1 MSFIFIISIILLFL
15 SLLLPKKNNKKLNGL
30 ITGFYIFLIIFFLT
44 SIEAFILSY
53 LNIKNT
59 LLMFSLFNFL
69 ISIIL
74 FLINYKKN
82 GKKSFQK
89 YYLDKK
95 QLICAIII
103 LAICFIIGYIRYDG
117 FTVINYKVNDAA
129 VHYKLSADYNSYL
142 KLFDKGY
149 SDEIYSFG
157 RTMFGYYVPCGLFM
171 RIMPIPYYSSYDLF
185 NTIIFSLIT
194 IGFYIT
200 CLTIKK
206 TEKKSILTLILVF
219 LYSLA
224 YPLNYLIFGFGYL
237 GCGILAVNSIFLTWK
252 FIQKY
257 NNKTLHIPL
266 FLFNIGLFYSYYLF
280 APAVF
285 LSEGL
290 FMIYRFIKEKYNI
303 KELFSLGFLCLL
315 VPTIFGF
322 LYFVYNKTGAKAAVG
337 GYSIDG
343 YSYKNLYS
351 NFIML
356 VPMIIYSISNKFKKK
371 EIDFSIF
378 LFICLITYIIFT
390 LFFTGSGKV
399 SAYYFFK
406 SYNIL
411 WYIVYVLIYDL
422 INYKQYDLIIKVN
435 FGFIV
440 ALIIAGI
447 LNIDSLVSKVN
458 FNMTNSVMSKELSS
472 IYIHNYEKFDSA
484 SKIPREEVKLISET
498 AKYKDKCQIKNKSDE
513 LPYING
519 YTQRLWF
526 YSINRIVPST
536 NHKDKSKTD
545 IFTDN
550 VSYESITNNDKIRCI
565 LINDDYAKEKYNNEI
580 RYEDYN
586 VLYENKKG
594 KLLIKKS

>member
-1 MSFIFIISIILLFL
+1 MSLIFIISIIFLFL
-15 SLLLPKKNNKKLNGL
+15 SLFLPKKTNKKLNGL
-30 ITGFYIFLIIFFLT
+30 ISSFYILLIIFFLT
-44 SIEAFILSY
+44 SLEAFILSY

-59 LLMFSLFNFL
+59 LFTFSLFNTL
-69 ISIIL
+69 ISATL
-74 FLINYKKN
+74 FFTNHKKN
-82 GKKSFQK
+82 GKKVFQK
-89 YYLDKK
+89 YYFDKK
-95 QLICAIII
+95 QIISASII
-103 LAICFIIGYIRYDG
+103 LIFCLIIGYIRFDG

-129 VHYKLSADYNSYL
+129 VHYKLSTDYNSYL

-149 SDEIYSFG
+149 SDELYNFG

-171 RIMPIPYYSSYDLF
+171 RIMPIPHYSSYDLF
-185 NTIIFSLIT
+185 NTVIFALISL
-194 IGFYIT
+194 GFYIT

-206 TEKKSILTLILVF
+206 NEKNSILTLIVVF
-219 LYSLA
+219 LYTLA

-237 GCGILAVNSIFLTWK
+237 GCGILAVNLIFLTWK
-252 FIQKY
+252 FILKY
-257 NNKTLHIPL
+257 ENIILYIPL

-303 KELFSLGFLCLL
+303 KEFFRFCFLCLI

-322 LYFVYNKTGAKAAVG
+322 LYFVYNKTGSKAAIN

-351 NFIML
+351 NFIVL
-356 VPMIIYSISNKFKKK
+356 TPTIIYSIINKFKKK

-378 LFICLITYIIFT
+378 FFICLTSYIIFT
-390 LFFTGSGKV
+390 LFFTESGKV

-411 WYIVYVLIYDL
+411 WFIIYVLIYEL
-422 INYKQYDLIIKVN
+422 INHKHYNLILKVN
-435 FGFIV
+435 FGFVIV
-440 ALIIAGI
+440 LIIAGI
-447 LNIDSLVSKVN
+447 LNIDGLISKVN
-458 FNMTNSVMSKELSS
+458 FNMTNSAMSKELSS
-472 IYIHNYEKFDSA
+472 IYIYNYEKFNNE
-484 SKIPREEVKLISET
+484 SKISHDEVKLISEVL
-498 AKYKDKCQIKNKSDE
+498 KYSDKCKIKKKNDE

-526 YSINRIVPST
+526 YAINKIVPST
-536 NHKDKSKTD
+536 EHKDKSPVD

-550 VSYESITNNDKIRCI
+550 VSYNSIINNKKIRCI

-580 RYEDYN
+580 KYEDYN

-594 KLLIKKS
+594 KLLIKK